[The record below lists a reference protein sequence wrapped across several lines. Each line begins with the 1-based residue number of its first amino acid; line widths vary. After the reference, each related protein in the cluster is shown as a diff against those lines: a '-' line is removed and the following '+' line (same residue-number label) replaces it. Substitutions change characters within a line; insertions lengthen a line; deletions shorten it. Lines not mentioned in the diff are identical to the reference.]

1 MGVYYTIIKK
11 GNKFLMENEKIIGIP
26 RGMSFYN
33 NYPFW
38 YGFFTSLGIK
48 IVLSDPTTK
57 QTMSDGAALVV
68 TETCLPIKIYL
79 GHILNLISKG
89 VKNIYVP
96 SLQSIAPKIYNC
108 SKIRGLPDLVRNVIK
123 DNVNIIEPTLDK
135 SAKKQ
140 GLYEFLRE
148 SVKPFG
154 ITNMD
159 EIKKA
164 SKQGWKVYN
173 NFLVMARSGMS
184 YKKAMH
190 YALSGKI
197 FIEEQENK
205 KEAPINVA
213 LISHGYNMY
222 DERAT
227 MKIFDKLEK
236 MDVKVYSSLQLSKE
250 QMDDGILTLGQ
261 NIYWANE
268 REMTGAAGHYMK
280 DAKIDGIITL
290 TAFGC
295 GPDSL
300 MIERITR
307 KAKRFN
313 KPLLNLTVDEQTGEA
328 GFITRLEAFVDMLFR
343 KKRATLINKM
353 EVNTSYIPNTNFIE
367 TSEIKT
373 K

>member
-1 MGVYYTIIKK
+1 MKQTDD
-11 GNKFLMENEKIIGIP
+11 MTIGIP
-26 RGMSFYN
+26 RAMSFYN
-33 NYPFW
+33 NYPFY
-38 YGFFTSLGIK
+38 YGFFTDLGIK
-48 IVLSDPTTK
+48 IVLSDITTK
-57 QTMSDGAALVV
+57 ETLSKGSSLVV
-68 TETCLPIKIYL
+68 TETCLPIKIYV
-79 GHILNLISKG
+79 GHVLNLLDKG
-89 VKNIYVP
+89 IDKIFVP
-96 SLQSIAPKIYNC
+96 SIQSIAPKIYNC
-108 SKIRGLPDLVRNVIK
+108 SKIRGLPDLIRNVVK
-123 DNVNIIEPTLDK
+123 RDFTIIEATLDK
-135 SAKKQ
+135 SEKNQ
-140 GLYEFLRE
+140 GLYEFLAE
-148 SVKPFG
+148 AVKPFG
-154 ITNMD
+154 ITDMNR
-159 EIKKA
+159 IKKA
-164 SKQGWKVYN
+164 SKAGWRTYN
-173 NFLVMARSGMS
+173 NFYIMSKSGMS
-184 YKKAMH
+184 YQKAMN
-190 YALSGKI
+190 YALQGKV
-197 FIEEQENK
+197 FIENQT
-205 KEAPINVA
+205 KEYPISIA
-213 LISHGYNMY
+213 LISHGYNIL
-222 DERAT
+222 DDRAS